1 MATPRKVKQKPITEM
16 NADALAH
23 ATAELDTEFVSDSFN
38 APNTAASARWRQAK
52 RKRGRPRRG
61 KGAKKISVSL
71 EQGLLTRATK
81 LAKKLGVPRAQL
93 ISLGLEAVLA
103 VESGK

>member
-1 MATPRKVKQKPITEM
+1 MATPKKVKQKPIKEM
-16 NADALAH
+16 NADEPAR
-23 ATAELDTEFVSDSFN
+23 ATAELDEEFVADSSR
-38 APNTAASARWRQAK
+38 APDAAASARWRQAK

-103 VESGK
+103 VESGT